1 MGFRFLQTGDWQL
14 GMTRHYFS
22 EGTQERYSQARFD
35 AIRTLGQIAEQE
47 QCQFMLVCGDVFE
60 SNQVSRA
67 TVARALEALKDV
79 RVPVYLIPGNH
90 DPLDAAS
97 VYTSDV
103 FRERKPE
110 NVHVITD
117 TAPVQPVE
125 GLELVGAPW
134 LSKRPAV
141 NPATEIISSMTTA
154 GVPRVL
160 AAHGGLDIF
169 TPDKD
174 SPLLLNISDLEGAVR
189 EGKAQ
194 YVAIG
199 DRHSATRIGDSGR
212 IWYAGTP
219 ESTDTDEINSGIA
232 LVVDIDDGDA
242 NVSEVPVGKWAFVR
256 KQASLDSEED
266 ARSLGDWLNGL
277 EKKETTVL
285 KLDLTGSLTL
295 AVNSILEDEIASARD
310 VFAAVI
316 VDDEELFV
324 VPDDEDFADMGFSG
338 FAGRT
343 VDRLR
348 EDITDEGENAETAK
362 NALMLMLRLSRS
374 GA

>member
-47 QCQFMLVCGDVFE
+47 QCHFMLVCGDIFE
-60 SNQVSRA
+60 SNQVNRS
-67 TVARALEALKDV
+67 TVARTMEALKEV
-79 RVPVYLIPGNH
+79 RVPVYIVPGNH

-97 VYTSDV
+97 VYDSSV
-103 FRERKPE
+103 FDEKKPE
-110 NVHVITD
+110 NVHVIRD
-117 TAPVQPVE
+117 TVPVQPVE
-125 GLELVGAPW
+125 GLELVGTPW
-134 LSKRPAV
+134 LSKRPAE
-141 NPATEIISSMTTA
+141 NPAADALRSLGEAEI
-154 GVPRVL
+154 PRIL

-174 SPLLLNISDLEGAVR
+174 SPLLLQIADLEAAVR

-199 DRHSATRIGDSGR
+199 DRHSATRIGDSNR

-219 ESTDTDEINSGIA
+219 ETTDTDEVNSGVA
-232 LVVDIDDGDA
+232 LIVDIDDGA
-242 NVSEVPVGKWAFVR
+242 VSVSEVPVGRWTFVHR
-256 KQASLDSEED
+256 QVNLDSDED
-266 ARSLGDWLNGL
+266 ARSFGSWLDGL

-285 KLDLTGSLTL
+285 KLDLTGSVTL
-295 AVNSILEDEIASARD
+295 SANGTIEDELASARD

-324 VPDDEDFADMGFSG
+324 VPDDEDFADMGLSG

-348 EDITDEGENAETAK
+348 ETIADEGEEAESAK

-374 GA
+374 GV